1 MDHSK
6 CIVVFSGGQ
15 DSTTCLFWAMKKFK
29 EVIAITFDYGQR
41 HALEIKCAKDI
52 CKELNIEHHI
62 LDMSLLSQLNPNALT
77 HHSMK
82 VELGADDQLPSTF
95 VPARNLL
102 FMSFAGAIAYNK
114 GAKHLVTGV
123 SEADFSGYPDCRDA
137 FIKSMNISLNLSMD
151 KDFVIHTPLMW
162 LDKSEVWELSDE
174 LGKLEYIREKTL
186 TCYEG
191 IVGDGCRE
199 CPSCEL
205 RLNGYE
211 KYMKRQQIDVGKGRK
226 LECQK

>member
-1 MDHSK
+1 MNESK
-6 CIVVFSGGQ
+6 CIIVFSGGQ

-41 HALEIKCAKDI
+41 HALEIECAKKI
-52 CKELNIEHHI
+52 CCEFGIPHHI
-62 LDMSLLSQLNPNALT
+62 LDMSLLSQLSPNALT
-77 HHSMK
+77 DHDMEIEHGQ
-82 VELGADDQLPSTF
+82 EGGLPSTF

-102 FMSFAGAIAYNK
+102 FMSFAGAVAYNK
-114 GAKHLVTGV
+114 GVKHLVIGV

-137 FIKSMNISLNLSMD
+137 FMKSMNVTMNLSME

-162 LDKSEVWELSDE
+162 RDKAAVWELSYE
-174 LGKLEYIREKTL
+174 LGKMEYIREKTL
-186 TCYEG
+186 TCYNG
-191 IVGDGCRE
+191 IIGDGCGT

-211 KYMKRQQIDVGKGRK
+211 EYMKRKV
-226 LECQK
+226 